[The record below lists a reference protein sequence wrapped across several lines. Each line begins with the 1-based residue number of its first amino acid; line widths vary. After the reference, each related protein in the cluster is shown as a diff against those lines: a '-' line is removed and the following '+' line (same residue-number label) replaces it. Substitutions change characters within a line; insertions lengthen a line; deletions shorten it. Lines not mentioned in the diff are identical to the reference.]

1 MKIRTIVSIAAT
13 LALSAQAFADA
24 AEAQKDMVYPV
35 HPSKMA
41 EWNAKTGGLV
51 PPPEFAKYLLFLD
64 ARAENVP
71 NLAKFAGPAERMLSL
86 AIETKKIE
94 LPAEAS
100 PQKTA
105 FAAKTG
111 KAGAVILLYER
122 ADDPT
127 ETAFLEDGVMLVNME
142 KLKCADPNRFSRR
155 FATEFWRSIGFALGA
170 YASTAQMGSSM
181 QGIFSIG
188 DFDTLK
194 GAGLAP
200 MQVAAI
206 SANKSK
212 LGIFSRNSGP
222 YSRACKEGWAPMPT
236 NDVQRAFWNK
246 MQADKERGPS
256 NPITIPPPAKK

>member
-1 MKIRTIVSIAAT
+1 MNMRTTIAAIAAI
-13 LALSAQAFADA
+13 ALSAQALADA
-24 AEAQKDMVYPV
+24 AQTQMVYPV

-51 PPPEFAKYLLFLD
+51 PPPEFAKHLLFLD
-64 ARAENVP
+64 ARAENIP
-71 NLAKFAGPAERMLSL
+71 DLAKFAGPAERMLSL
-86 AIETKKIE
+86 AIETKRID
-94 LPAEAS
+94 LPVDAS

-155 FATEFWRSIGFALGA
+155 FATEFWRSIGFVLGA

-181 QGIFSIG
+181 QGIFSVV

-206 SANKSK
+206 SANKPK
-212 LGIFSRNSGP
+212 LGIFSRNGVP
-222 YSRACKEGWAPMPT
+222 YSRACKEGWAPPPT